1 MKVPQS
7 GESVKLNKGTVY
19 EYISFLRSIS
29 ELVFYSKHR
38 VNCQNSPI
46 PKLLNF
52 KLCPCWVDNF
62 YAKTTRKGTRKGRN
76 KFRGNKLRRNGKDEL
91 RKTRNMERRLEDFKE
106 RLEIEIQ
113 QRKEKNR

>member
-76 KFRGNKLRRNGKDEL
+76 KFRGNKLRRIGKDEL
-91 RKTRNMERRLEDFKE
+91 RRTRKIGKKTRRFH
-106 RLEIEIQ
+106 
-113 QRKEKNR
+113 RKT